1 MSARVVLLAGFALG
15 CTVDMPSRG
24 ALGDAASLEDAL
36 RAQTDRGPGLV
47 DARPTPP
54 DAHAFDA
61 HPADARPS
69 DARPLFDDRGAG
81 GGAGLPDTGPAGGG
95 FTKPDAGVL
104 SDAVAPTDGGSDAV
118 GDARAPGPDA
128 APCPGVPETCN
139 GVDDDCNGMVDD
151 SAGCGGFI
159 QANCRT
165 WMVWSDGVVP
175 EVSPTWGNC
184 PGAPEDLRLDAEQSP
199 VCNST
204 RGDAAF
210 YSVPFAG
217 DVDANDMLGVAF
229 TCDPGA
235 GPAAA
240 WLQANCRVFLAQID
254 AVSTDVVPN
263 DTETIAGC
271 PAANQGAE
279 GSLRC
284 VGSGGDGQF
293 HAMQLV
299 GNVNDDD
306 RFAIAF
312 RCDGPAAEGDVGQ
325 QRAATMTAAVRVFL
339 AYSAGLDFDD
349 TSRSDTWGDCPGTDR
364 DNRGDDRCVSS
375 AQDGRFHAINVGV
388 WWSENVD
395 WDDQFGIAMIGAD
408 LAP

>member
-1 MSARVVLLAGFALG
+1 MSARVVLLVVLALG

-36 RAQTDRGPGLV
+36 RAQTDRGPALV

-217 DVDANDMLGVAF
+217 DVDANDMLGVALMMPSRSVMPRS
-229 TCDPGA
+229 TSVAASMAVIAIGVSCRLLSRRSAVTRTSWIPALA
-235 GPAAA
+235 G
-240 WLQANCRVFLAQID
+240 
-254 AVSTDVVPN
+254 
-263 DTETIAGC
+263 
-271 PAANQGAE
+271 
-279 GSLRC
+279 GSC
-284 VGSGGDGQF
+284 AS
-293 HAMQLV
+293 
-299 GNVNDDD
+299 
-306 RFAIAF
+306 
-312 RCDGPAAEGDVGQ
+312 AAEAIVMPIAVNWMPW
-325 QRAATMTAAVRVFL
+325 RAKRLSSEDIARFPLWLCARIL
-339 AYSAGLDFDD
+339 
-349 TSRSDTWGDCPGTDR
+349 SRRLTNNGTR
-364 DNRGDDRCVSS
+364 LGPPLP
-375 AQDGRFHAINVGV
+375 
-388 WWSENVD
+388 WSV
-395 WDDQFGIAMIGAD
+395 
-408 LAP
+408 